1 MNSVKQYIP
10 ALIFTLLIPLLS
22 LVDPEYLPDSGSLT
36 FAGADKAAHLC
47 IYALLTLSW
56 SLALPPKLR
65 TRPRHLLMLAAVVAL
80 YGLLMEIM
88 QLCFT
93 DTRSMEIWDM
103 VANLSGTLIAAAAIF
118 LLAWFNP
125 CKKRE

>member
-22 LVDPEYLPDSGSLT
+22 LVDPEYLPDSGSLD
-36 FAGADKAAHLC
+36 FAGVDKAAHLC
-47 IYALLTLSW
+47 IYALLTFTW

-65 TRPRHLLMLAAVVAL
+65 TRPRHLIMLAAAVSL

-93 DTRSMEIWDM
+93 ETRSMEIWDM
-103 VANLSGTLIAAAAIF
+103 AANLSGTLIAAAIIF
-118 LLAWFNP
+118 LLARFNP
-125 CKKRE
+125 YKESE